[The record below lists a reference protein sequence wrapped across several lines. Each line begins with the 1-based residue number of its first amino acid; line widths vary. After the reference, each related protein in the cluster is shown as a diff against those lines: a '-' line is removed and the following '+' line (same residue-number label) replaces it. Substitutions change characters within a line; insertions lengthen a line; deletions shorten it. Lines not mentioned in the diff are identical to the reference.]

1 MEEFEIVELD
11 LTESIFVTG
20 SMPPRSRTA
29 YAAWRKRQGGGGSG
43 GDGPKRGSSKKTG
56 AKTGQS
62 RKTKVPNRKKPNV
75 NNPAR

>member
-43 GDGPKRGSSKKTG
+43 GSGPKRGSSKKTG
-56 AKTGQS
+56 QS
-62 RKTKVPNRKKPNV
+62 RKTRVPDRKSPNK
-75 NNPAR
+75 NNPPR